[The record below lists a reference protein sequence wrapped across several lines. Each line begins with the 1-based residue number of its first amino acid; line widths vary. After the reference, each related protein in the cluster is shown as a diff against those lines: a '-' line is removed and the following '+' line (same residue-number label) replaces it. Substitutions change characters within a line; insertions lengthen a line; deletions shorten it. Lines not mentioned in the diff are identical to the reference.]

1 MRFILA
7 EGMSPRP
14 RGSVNRMID
23 RNVYDRSAS
32 ASYLKEQVLPKLEEG
47 QSGIYVIGQAG
58 LEEELREVGLSWTG
72 GSGTLFLS
80 L

>member
-7 EGMSPRP
+7 EGMAPPP
-14 RGSVNRMID
+14 RGTVIIN

-72 GSGTLFLS
+72 GSGTLILS